1 MRNTQLS
8 IESLD
13 RARERFLDTLD
24 RMDIEEANTMPDPI
38 IKSVTWLMWHTARM
52 LDLQMSDLNNSDP
65 MWTSDGWNDRFSLD
79 LPDDTQDYKH
89 TPEEAEKVVVD
100 DKQLLIDYLDTAID
114 FTKSYLEKVEDDELD
129 EVIDRSYTPE
139 VTRQA
144 RIVSSIDDAVMHS
157 GQAVYSRRMVI
168 GE

>member
-8 IESLD
+8 IETLD
-13 RARERFLDTLD
+13 RARERFIDTLD

-65 MWTSDGWNDRFSLD
+65 MWTSDGWSDRFSLD

-114 FTKSYLEKVEDDELD
+114 FTKSYLEQVEDDELD

-144 RIVSSIDDAVMHS
+144 RIVSSIDDTVMHS